1 MRRKR
6 RIIPGLDHGRPM
18 PSWAGLSSPN
28 LVAALPIKY
37 ICMGVA
43 RAFGGASFR
52 AGGSTG
58 TALSGHQTIY
68 IFLKMRHDTLVE
80 LLLGI
85 SACLHKI
92 HISKS
97 GVWRPTRAPVVTDR
111 CERVA

>member
-1 MRRKR
+1 
-6 RIIPGLDHGRPM
+6 
-18 PSWAGLSSPN
+18 
-28 LVAALPIKY
+28 
-37 ICMGVA
+37 MGVARAFGGASFRA

>member
-1 MRRKR
+1 MFWKFPEYVKCARLRLAHLTDSGNFQN
-6 RIIPGLDHGRPM
+6 IHIPAEPD
-18 PSWAGLSSPN
+18 
-28 LVAALPIKY
+28 
-37 ICMGVA
+37 

>member
-1 MRRKR
+1 MKR

-52 AGGSTG
+52 ARAFGGASFRAGGSTG
-58 TALSGHQTIY
+58 TALSGHRTIY
-68 IFLKMRHDTLVE
+68 I
-80 LLLGI
+80 
-85 SACLHKI
+85 
-92 HISKS
+92 S
-97 GVWRPTRAPVVTDR
+97 GVGGKS
-111 CERVA
+111 RVPRYSGICMFLHDFRNTHFVIP